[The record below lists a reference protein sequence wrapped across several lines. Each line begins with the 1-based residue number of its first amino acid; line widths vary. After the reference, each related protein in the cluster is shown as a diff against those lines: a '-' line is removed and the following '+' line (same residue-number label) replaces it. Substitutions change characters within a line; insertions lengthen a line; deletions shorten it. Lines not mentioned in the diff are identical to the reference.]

1 MGCLHNRHP
10 FCLFLNGKEQTMNKL
25 TYRFSLD
32 THKNG
37 VQRTLQGFE
46 SSDSLST
53 VLEISLTENGVPYDI
68 PKNAIYAVLYV
79 KKPSGLVDM
88 ESVIFENNTLV
99 CELSETTLQNP
110 GITECQ
116 IRLLDSANKAI
127 VSPRFD
133 IEVWESIVSPDEE
146 AKGDDKNTFERLEQ
160 AIIDA
165 GKARG
170 SAIISVDFKDKS
182 SEDYTLVFE
191 KEDGTAYE
199 VDGLTELMAYIKEH
213 AKGVPGD
220 AATIR
225 VGTVTSGEVAKVTN
239 VGTEQEAVF
248 NFELPRGEQGEKGD
262 VGNSGVYIGADEPS
276 DANVWIDPNG
286 EADDFITEDMLDGE
300 SVYIGEDG
308 LVHAKGGGGEGGT
321 NNYNELINLPKVNGV
336 TLSGNKSLA
345 DLGIESAITS
355 KGYQTSADVEG
366 AISAKG
372 YQTSAQVNSAITS
385 KGYQT
390 ETQVNALISSAIG
403 DAINGRY

>member
-1 MGCLHNRHP
+1 
-10 FCLFLNGKEQTMNKL
+10 MNKL

-53 VLEISLTENGVPYDI
+53 VLEIGLTENGKTYELPD
-68 PKNAIYAVLYV
+68 NAVYAVLYV

-88 ESVIFENNTLV
+88 ESVVFEGNTLV
-99 CELSETTLQNP
+99 CELSETTLQNE

-116 IRLLDSANKAI
+116 LRLLDGANKAI
-127 VSPRFD
+127 VSPRFE
-133 IEVWESIVSPDEE
+133 IEVWKSIVSPDEE

-213 AKGVPGD
+213 SKGVQGD
-220 AATIR
+220 KGDKGDR
-225 VGTVTSGEVAKVTN
+225 
-239 VGTEQEAVF
+239 
-248 NFELPRGEQGEKGD
+248 GEKGD
-262 VGNSGVYIGADEPS
+262 KGDKGEPGNSGVYIGADEPS
-276 DANVWIDPNG
+276 DANVWIDING
-286 EADDFITEDMLDGE
+286 EPDNFVTEDI
-300 SVYIGEDG
+300 V
-308 LVHAKGGGGEGGT
+308 
-321 NNYNELINLPKVNGV
+321 
-336 TLSGNKSLA
+336 A
-345 DLGIESAITS
+345 DMI
-355 KGYQTSADVEG
+355 AD
-366 AISAKG
+366 
-372 YQTSAQVNSAITS
+372 
-385 KGYQT
+385 
-390 ETQVNALISSAIG
+390 AIG
-403 DAINGRY
+403 GALNGRY